1 VYILHYQSFKP
12 NFKPMKK
19 LVSFLMGLFIIGL
32 AYSQTE
38 TLTFRVDMNQ
48 QTVSTNGVHVAGDWQ
63 EEAGFGSDWQPGA
76 SAMDDTDGDGVYEL
90 SVQVP
95 AGTYAYK
102 FLNGNNWGMDESVPG
117 PCNVGGNRSIEVV
130 AGGVT
135 TDPFCY
141 ATCEVCPI
149 VGSDITLTLQV
160 DMSQVVSVDAAG
172 VSVGGT
178 FNGFTPEPMN
188 DQGNGIWSLD
198 VTVASGSTVLWKYIN
213 GTDFETN
220 TSIESVPNECGED
233 DGFGGNNR
241 ALVAPEVNTVLDPV
255 CYGSCEAC
263 MDPGEFYDLTLIVDA
278 SELASIN
285 PAGLHAAGTFNGFSP
300 QPMVDEGDGTYSFTT
315 SVEEGSTVLWKYIN
329 GPTFDDE
336 VETVPGACGLGDG
349 FGGFNRVLT
358 MPSADTTAGPV
369 CFGQCVPCEVVPENF
384 MLTLIVD
391 ASDLDMV
398 IPEGIHVAGTFN
410 GFSPTAMADE
420 GDGTY
425 SFTTMVAEGSTVLY
439 KYLNSTDFS
448 AAEEVPEACGEDDGF
463 GGFNRI
469 LTMPSADTT
478 AGPVCFGSCEACPS
492 APPCENPYP
501 AVDFNSLSG
510 SVLANGNLRFEWE
523 PIEGQIGC
531 QINIVVGTGPQ
542 QATKIVGGANAAFF
556 TVPSNLLVPF
566 TTYNFR
572 VRCGCSQNPL
582 VVGSYT
588 NFASVFYL
596 PNAIS
601 EEMGSAYSDTPLSE
615 INSDLQWNTTNFDN
629 NIIGD
634 LFNMSSEKS
643 WVRVSPNPAQDN
655 VNLSYNSTADDTG
668 VIRIFDAQGKTVWEN
683 NRTFHKGTNN
693 INLTLNELEGG
704 IYIVEVLTDSN
715 RESVRLLIE

>member
-1 VYILHYQSFKP
+1 
-12 NFKPMKK
+12 MKK

-492 APPCENPYP
+492 APPCELPYP
-501 AVDFNSLSG
+501 QVDGLTFANENGGILLNWNPVEG
-510 SVLANGNLRFEWE
+510 S
-523 PIEGQIGC
+523 IGC
-531 QINIVVGTGPQ
+531 QLQFQLPNQSTVLR
-542 QATKIVGGANAAFF
+542 TKPGQNVDSFF
-556 TVPSNLLVPF
+556 IPGNLLINGG
-566 TTYNFR
+566 TYNWR
-572 VRCGCSQNPL
+572 VRCGCSQSPLIVGPYSVLSSFTYFDLSGLAEEPATTLRAIPNPSNGNTFISLNTTTNATQATVEVYDMSGRL
-582 VVGSYT
+582 VSQ
-588 NFASVFYL
+588 VF
-596 PNAIS
+596 NGNVAAGQ
-601 EEMGSAYSDTPLSE
+601 EMRFQFDG
-615 INSDLQWNTTNFDN
+615 SDLP
-629 NIIGD
+629 
-634 LFNMSSEKS
+634 E
-643 WVRVSPNPAQDN
+643 
-655 VNLSYNSTADDTG
+655 
-668 VIRIFDAQGKTVWEN
+668 
-683 NRTFHKGTNN
+683 
-693 INLTLNELEGG
+693 G
-704 IYIVEVLTDSN
+704 IYLIRYTSEDEVTVEKMMISK
-715 RESVRLLIE
+715 